1 MGCGRKGEKGR
12 VYWRVG
18 LPWITIEKTWRGLG
32 VHRWR
37 VGEVYSPFK
46 RRDRAF
52 PGGPVVRTPSFQ
64 CRGLKFDPCLGN
76 WDPACFAARPKVPNL
91 KKKHTKNL
99 IHNRDKVGSWIAQ
112 GRDPTNSAH
121 KDPSHLSTYRTSH
134 PWNPKFIMCELPC
147 DPYCVFPLDYL
158 TLIFCKYI
166 FVSLSPHRKFN
177 FLVGWADAILLR
189 NPLALGTVLALQQ
202 SVGHPT
208 VLQAHP
214 CWHGNKPIL
223 TVFLFS
229 PITGHY
235 VHDIC
240 IYGNGDLKW
249 LINSSSLFA
258 NKFELTAYPLTVECL
273 ELRLRE
279 RTLNQSEIAIQP
291 SWHFWSTATHS
302 LKGNC
307 LWEGE
312 PFFGRKT
319 LPGLYE
325 QSQGQGYSFRTWLH
339 NYTSKCLLDT
349 VKCAVRM
356 LARWYWF
363 LGHSGSFLRFTALS
377 GSCPDLW

>member
-1 MGCGRKGEKGR
+1 MR
-12 VYWRVG
+12 
-18 LPWITIEKTWRGLG
+18 
-32 VHRWR
+32 
-37 VGEVYSPFK
+37 
-46 RRDRAF
+46 
-52 PGGPVVRTPSFQ
+52 
-64 CRGLKFDPCLGN
+64 
-76 WDPACFAARPKVPNL
+76 
-91 KKKHTKNL
+91 
-99 IHNRDKVGSWIAQ
+99 
-112 GRDPTNSAH
+112 
-121 KDPSHLSTYRTSH
+121 
-134 PWNPKFIMCELPC
+134 ELPC

-177 FLVGWADAILLR
+177 FLVGWADAILLHR

-339 NYTSKCLLDT
+339 NYTSKCPLDT